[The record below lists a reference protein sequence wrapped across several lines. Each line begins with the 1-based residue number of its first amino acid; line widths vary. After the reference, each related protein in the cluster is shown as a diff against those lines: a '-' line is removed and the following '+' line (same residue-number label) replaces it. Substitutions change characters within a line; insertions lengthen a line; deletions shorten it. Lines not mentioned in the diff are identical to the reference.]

1 MPRYNIEIT
10 PGNVQ
15 GVEANSPEDAVKI
28 IKSSLAETVAAPYV
42 DQIMFDYDSGVPDKE
57 LRRLLAR
64 AEILPNR
71 KNPFEEFDAV
81 MDGYQANILNG
92 HYVRNSKGQL
102 AITPEGMEALGYGDR
117 VKSVQLSN
125 GDVLPQHT
133 IIDER
138 SFNLKT
144 GDLSDMTGALGPVLG
159 AVIGMDPRVRG
170 VLGLTKILGGRP
182 RMERMLAAAFG
193 SMFGEGTEE
202 YLDALEG
209 FNLKT
214 TTEEATN
221 LGNEFMFGF
230 AGQGLGE
237 GFGAAWKL
245 LLGKRGTTDL
255 RQYNQIINGRS
266 WSDIRKLDQSYGREA
281 TEKEIR
287 KAVKEGKVKIH
298 AFKGVPS
305 QTALTRPLVGRSQA
319 VAEQVLGS
327 KRGKPSA
334 EYLYAELDYMLKDI
348 GLERASL
355 QSYLSE
361 ATKEGLDAQVR
372 GKLTK
377 LTKAEDQVTRD
388 LEKLFNNMSDD
399 ILDINLYGNAPASQ
413 AVAGQ
418 IRNVLQQADDF
429 ISKSANE
436 RYRAVDEVFRT
447 LHPRIDNLIQA
458 NIKQHRIPEI
468 ERMIADFKKTTNIP
482 LGSSLKTQAEKESSQ
497 EAIRVIEPMI
507 KMMKSRDRITLQQIR
522 NDHSQLRKLLE
533 EKGIDTYTS
542 TLVRKIIK
550 KLDNGGAGT
559 DPKYYDSIM
568 TDFQDPKKFM
578 AKLNPATG
586 RPWVDDILNKGV
598 PDVPDGSLNRSARSS
613 GLAKDNPDFNKEG
626 FDADEIVASSN
637 GDIKML
643 VDDAGEPHYVS
654 MMDEAL
660 RTKPTRLELQRLDT
674 AVKGL
679 REANET
685 FAKRMEVYDSSKMKQ
700 IVHSGKVL
708 NSWDEYQIYDR
719 AILGGTDKDLSNIFR
734 AAREY
739 DGYKNEI
746 LKSGERASDTEGMLR
761 RNLQRRMFQ
770 DAFEEATQD
779 GTQALDFSAFA
790 RSFNKFKNKYPNKLE
805 VLFNGKGQV
814 VLDTLN
820 QINKLH
826 PRLKPMDVYKEI
838 NKIKLSGRGLAESQP
853 GLNFIRGLREQAEA
867 SAESLRFE
875 SNRAIADLPN
885 VSLDE
890 TVTKIFR
897 PGNAS
902 NINLLK
908 QTVSPEVFK
917 SVQNTAMTKLLKKSV
932 DQGGNGKITDLF
944 KPAQLKSV
952 LDSYGDDTLKAMFGK
967 DVTQGLRS
975 FQKSMDVM
983 TFGEVGRG
991 GAAGT
996 LIAAGIAVNALN
1008 IQMLPVVAGLAI
1020 VRNVLSKP
1028 GWVKLMTKTD
1038 QGSVMQM
1045 IDAFEKAARQEGIR
1059 LIGGTV
1065 SESGNVISDI
1075 LGDTVSEA
1083 QNFVDTSD
1091 AAQQIKG
1098 TVGEVIEATDDARNQ
1113 LQQQSQ
1119 NLITQSPIEYPEV
1132 KNVRGLDPAR
1142 IDFAERLAGGRRIV

>member
-10 PGNVQ
+10 PGNIQ

-28 IKSSLAETVAAPYV
+28 VKSSLAETVAAPYV
-42 DQIMFDYDSGVPDKE
+42 DKIMFDYDSGVPDKQ

-64 AEILPNR
+64 AEILPSR
-71 KNPFEEFDAV
+71 KNPFEEFDRV
-81 MDGYQANILNG
+81 LDGYQGNILNG

-117 VKSVQLSN
+117 VKSVELSN
-125 GDVLPQHT
+125 GDVIPQHT

-170 VLGLTKILGGRP
+170 VLGLTKLLGGRP

-202 YLDALEG
+202 FADALQG

-221 LGNEFMFGF
+221 LGNEFLFGF

-237 GFGAAWKL
+237 AFGAGYKL

-255 RQYNQIINGRS
+255 RQYNQIVNGRS

-327 KRGKPSA
+327 KRDKMTGG
-334 EYLYAELDYMLKDI
+334 YLYEELDYMLKDI

-377 LTKAEDQVTRD
+377 LVESEDKVTKD
-388 LEKLFNNMSDD
+388 LERLFNNMSED
-399 ILDINLYGNAPASQ
+399 ILDINLYGDAPASQ

-436 RYRAVDEVFRT
+436 RYTAVDEVFRT

-458 NIKQHRIPEI
+458 NIRQHRIPEI
-468 ERMIADFKKTTNIP
+468 ERMIADFKETTNIP

-586 RPWVDDILNKGV
+586 RPWADDILN
-598 PDVPDGSLNRSARSS
+598 PDGSLNPSARSS
-613 GLAKDNPDFNKEG
+613 NVARENPDFNKEA

-643 VDDAGEPHYVS
+643 VDNAGNPHYVS

-660 RTKPTRLELQRLDT
+660 RTRPTRIELERLDT

-734 AAREY
+734 AAKEY

-770 DAFEEATQD
+770 DAFQEATQD

-820 QINKLH
+820 QINKLN

-838 NKIKLSGRGLAESQP
+838 NKMKLSGRGLAESQP

-867 SAESLRFE
+867 SAETLRFE

-908 QTVSPEVFK
+908 ETVSPEVFK
-917 SVQNTAMTKLLKKSV
+917 SVQNSAMAKLLKKSV

-952 LDSYGDDTLKAMFGK
+952 LDSYGDPSLQAMFGK
-967 DVTQGLRS
+967 DVAQGLRS
-975 FQKSMDVM
+975 FQKSIDVM

-1020 VRNVLSKP
+1020 VRNAFSRP
-1028 GWVKLMTKTD
+1028 GLVKLMTKTD
-1038 QGSVMQM
+1038 QGSIMQV

-1059 LIGGTV
+1059 LVGEGFT
-1065 SESGNVISDI
+1065 ESGNILSGI

-1083 QNFVDTSD
+1083 QNYVNTSD

-1119 NLITQSPIEYPEV
+1119 NLITQSPIEYPKV

-1142 IDFAERLAGGRRIV
+1142 IDFAERLSGGRRIV